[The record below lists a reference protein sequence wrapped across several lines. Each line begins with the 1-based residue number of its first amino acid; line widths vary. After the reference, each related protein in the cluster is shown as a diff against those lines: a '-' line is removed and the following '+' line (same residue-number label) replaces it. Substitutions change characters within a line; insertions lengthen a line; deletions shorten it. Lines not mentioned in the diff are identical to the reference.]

1 MFRRRE
7 PDVAVDRIVDE
18 VERAK
23 EELVAAVP
31 SPRGVPGRPIA
42 EAILAFEEALKRA
55 SDLLASDDALD
66 PALRTSFGSAVAES
80 LHQAERVRLEAP
92 PLDYETLVT
101 VLGDLIAPLDAFR
114 AVEHPRRR

>member
-7 PDVAVDRIVDE
+7 PDVVDRIVAE

-23 EELVAAVP
+23 DELVGAVP

-42 EAILAFEEALKRA
+42 EAILAFEEALRRA
-55 SDLLASDDALD
+55 SDLVASGEALD
-66 PALRTSFGSAVAES
+66 PGLRTTFGSAIAES
-80 LHQAERVRLEAP
+80 LRRAERVRLEAP

-101 VLGDLIAPLDAFR
+101 LLGDLIAPLDAFR